1 MNYQLGNVKTCGDI
15 RRLIA
20 GKSERKYMS
29 FWPTDDPFLSSLNGA
44 EGGAKHV
51 GLIRVPKGARVVAL
65 LPLAPV
71 ALVAEPP

>member
-1 MNYQLGNVKTCGDI
+1 
-15 RRLIA
+15 
-20 GKSERKYMS
+20 MS
-29 FWPTDDPFLSSLNGA
+29 LCPTILSSLNGA

-65 LPLAPV
+65 LLPLAPLAAAV

>member
-1 MNYQLGNVKTCGDI
+1 
-15 RRLIA
+15 
-20 GKSERKYMS
+20 MS
-29 FWPTDDPFLSSLNGA
+29 LCPTILSSLNGA

-65 LPLAPV
+65 LALAVV